1 MTKQASRGDF
11 EQTQPPPVIAGRIML
26 VLRSRHSSIRVL
38 RGCPQPVGVS
48 ATKNDHH
55 CAPSLFTTDI
65 LTLSRPQLL
74 DSMWQDTEGAKPN
87 KRTYDLVIQ
96 ACGHGG
102 EWELGVTLIDDMR
115 DLGIK
120 PDAQTFNIAVAACAR
135 SGERLAAETLV
146 ANMLKAGVTPDE
158 FTYASLV
165 AA

>member
-1 MTKQASRGDF
+1 MCYVLAIVPLECFAGVRSQSAL
-11 EQTQPPPVIAGRIML
+11 PPPKPTPTAPL
-26 VLRSRHSSIRVL
+26 LASS
-38 RGCPQPVGVS
+38 
-48 ATKNDHH
+48 
-55 CAPSLFTTDI
+55 
-65 LTLSRPQLL
+65 LSRPQIL
-74 DSMWQDTEGAKPN
+74 DSMWQDTDGAKPN

-146 ANMLKAGVTPDE
+146 ANMLRAGVTPDE

>member
-1 MTKQASRGDF
+1 MIVQVQHPASPPAHPVPRVCDF
-11 EQTQPPPVIAGRIML
+11 A
-26 VLRSRHSSIRVL
+26 
-38 RGCPQPVGVS
+38 
-48 ATKNDHH
+48 AT
-55 CAPSLFTTDI
+55 S
-65 LTLSRPQLL
+65 SRPKLL
-74 DSMWQDTEGAKPN
+74 DAMWQDPAGAKPS
-87 KRTYDLVIQ
+87 KHTYDLVIQ

-146 ANMLKAGVTPDE
+146 ANMRNARVIPDE

>member
-1 MTKQASRGDF
+1 MFVLRFAIVTLKS
-11 EQTQPPPVIAGRIML
+11 TPCPPPAGT
-26 VLRSRHSSIRVL
+26 
-38 RGCPQPVGVS
+38 C
-48 ATKNDHH
+48 ATKIDAV
-55 CAPSLFTTDI
+55 CSLSFFVFGI
-65 LTLSRPQLL
+65 LTNGPQLL
-74 DSMWQDTEGAKPN
+74 DSMWQDTKGAKPN

-102 EWELGVTLIDDMR
+102 EWELGVALIDDMR

-146 ANMLKAGVTPDE
+146 ANMLRAGVTPDE

>member
-1 MTKQASRGDF
+1 
-11 EQTQPPPVIAGRIML
+11 ML
-26 VLRSRHSSIRVL
+26 RSCHNPIGVLRCFRSQPALSSPNPTPAVL
-38 RGCPQPVGVS
+38 LLS
-48 ATKNDHH
+48 
-55 CAPSLFTTDI
+55 SL
-65 LTLSRPQLL
+65 LASSLSRPQLL

-87 KRTYDLVIQ
+87 KRTYALVIQ

-135 SGERLAAETLV
+135 SGQRLAAETLV
-146 ANMLKAGVTPDE
+146 ANMFRAGVTPDE

>member
-1 MTKQASRGDF
+1 MTT
-11 EQTQPPPVIAGRIML
+11 EYPPP
-26 VLRSRHSSIRVL
+26 
-38 RGCPQPVGVS
+38 P
-48 ATKNDHH
+48 
-55 CAPSLFTTDI
+55 TD
-65 LTLSRPQLL
+65 PPFFPKLL
-74 DSMWQDTEGAKPN
+74 DTMWQESKGARPN

-146 ANMLKAGVTPDE
+146 ANMWNARVAPDE

>member
-1 MTKQASRGDF
+1 MNKYLSVRGLDRLHLPRLSCR
-11 EQTQPPPVIAGRIML
+11 QHAP
-26 VLRSRHSSIRVL
+26 
-38 RGCPQPVGVS
+38 
-48 ATKNDHH
+48 
-55 CAPSLFTTDI
+55 APSPYTCLFAVGAVP
-65 LTLSRPQLL
+65 SQPQLL
-74 DSMWQDTEGAKPN
+74 DGMWQDTRGAKPN

-102 EWELGVTLIDDMR
+102 EWGLGVALIDDMR

-120 PDAQTFNIAVAACAR
+120 ADVQTFNIAVAACAR

-146 ANMLKAGVTPDE
+146 ANMWRSGVTPDE